1 MTKSNRI
8 PVLEVAEILRKY
20 DNHKLN
26 RKRYIEFTPDDF
38 DGVLYVKENGFPR
51 PQDIIKDKETKV
63 YKLEASNGDILEFE
77 SVSDIAEF
85 FEFKALSY
93 WRRYVAE
100 NNYKVID

>member
-1 MTKSNRI
+1 MTKNKRPS
-8 PVLEVAEILRKY
+8 VLEVAKILRNYK
-20 DNHKLN
+20 DHKLN
-26 RKRYIEFTPDDF
+26 RKIYKNFDKDDF
-38 DGVLYVKENGFPR
+38 DGIYFIQENGYPR
-51 PQDIIKDKETKV
+51 PQDIIKDKEAKV

-77 SVSDIAEF
+77 SVSEIAEF